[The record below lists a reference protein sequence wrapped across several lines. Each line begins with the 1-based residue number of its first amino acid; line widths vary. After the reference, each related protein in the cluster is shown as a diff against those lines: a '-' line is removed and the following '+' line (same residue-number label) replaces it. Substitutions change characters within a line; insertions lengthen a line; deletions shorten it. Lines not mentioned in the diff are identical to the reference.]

1 MPVTSASITYGEYP
15 SVAERADALGVRRP
29 TGLTMLPR
37 NFATANAGDDLLAE
51 ATDSAVRTL
60 WRQADLEEERL
71 DSPEAPFPR
80 LSEHHA
86 DWIGPTIFVSSALL
100 SESSALVAVALGVIT
115 NYVTDLFKGVP
126 GRHTASL
133 KVVVERKNGDCVSVA
148 YKGPA
153 TKIGE
158 IMDAVTDLTSSDG

>member
-1 MPVTSASITYGEYP
+1 VTSASITYGEYP
-15 SVAERADALGVRRP
+15 SVTERADALGVRRP
-29 TGLTMLPR
+29 RGLTMLPR

-60 WRQADLEEERL
+60 WRQADVEEDRL

-86 DWIGPTIFVSSALL
+86 DWIGPTIFVGSALI
-100 SESSALVAVALGVIT
+100 SESPVLVTVALGVIT

-133 KVVVERKNGDCVSVA
+133 KVVVERKNGDCVSVD

-153 TKIGE
+153 TEVSE
-158 IMDAVTDLTSSDG
+158 IMDAVTDLTSSDD